1 VADNTSVPKIT
12 LPLDRGDRLEAI
24 VLPAR
29 KKELSRA
36 ELQRALAP
44 IVATWLKAT
53 CLWDDTS
60 AIGDHRFLVFAINV
74 APNVQVYVQFWSEPF
89 EAVLWE
95 VSSGKWNPPADKW
108 LEGDRSRRIEA
119 FGFEPGGEAE
129 NYQKEVDIRTPAEA
143 SRVART
149 VVDLMY
155 AGFDYRGL
163 KPVKVYTAYESR
175 AESRFAYDSFT
186 TDDLSKIFR
195 GAGFK
200 VQEVDGDEDVPVLRA
215 VRRGITTSIN
225 PIDKVED
232 QQLFRRMVLTADIEV
247 PPEGLNAA
255 REAVVQAAGGPP
267 DSVQVGTTLT
277 FAGGVTVEWLVMR
290 VQEWDQMTWRCRRD
304 TRRRKAIPAAA
315 KDATVH

>member
-1 VADNTSVPKIT
+1 MADNTSVPKIT
-12 LPLDRGDRLEAI
+12 LPLDRGERLDAT
-24 VLPAR
+24 VFPAR

-60 AIGDHRFLVFAINV
+60 AIGDHRFVAFAIDV
-74 APNVQVYVQFWSEPF
+74 APNVAVYVQFWSEPF

-149 VVDLMY
+149 VSTSCMRGSTT
-155 AGFDYRGL
+155 AG
-163 KPVKVYTAYESR
+163 S
-175 AESRFAYDSFT
+175 
-186 TDDLSKIFR
+186 
-195 GAGFK
+195 
-200 VQEVDGDEDVPVLRA
+200 
-215 VRRGITTSIN
+215 N
-225 PIDKVED
+225 P
-232 QQLFRRMVLTADIEV
+232 
-247 PPEGLNAA
+247 
-255 REAVVQAAGGPP
+255 
-267 DSVQVGTTLT
+267 
-277 FAGGVTVEWLVMR
+277 
-290 VQEWDQMTWRCRRD
+290 
-304 TRRRKAIPAAA
+304 
-315 KDATVH
+315 